1 MKYKTSQCMRLYLHR
16 NEGILMFTLHLET
29 VSTAKTRYIHL
40 LQKAGI
46 PMYSYTFKLSNTQF
60 DVCTGACTMM
70 SYMSLWSIPIDWR
83 DLVTKINLGTSINI
97 DESR

>member
-1 MKYKTSQCMRLYLHR
+1 
-16 NEGILMFTLHLET
+16 
-29 VSTAKTRYIHL
+29 
-40 LQKAGI
+40 
-46 PMYSYTFKLSNTQF
+46 MYSYTFKLSNTQF

-83 DLVTKINLGTSINI
+83 DLVTKNQVGTSINI